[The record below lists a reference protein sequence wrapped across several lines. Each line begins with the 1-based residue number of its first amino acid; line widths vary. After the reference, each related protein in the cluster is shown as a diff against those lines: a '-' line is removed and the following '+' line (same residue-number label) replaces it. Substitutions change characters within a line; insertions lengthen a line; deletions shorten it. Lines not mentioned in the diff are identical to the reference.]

1 MRILF
6 IGSANSS
13 KFLLKKCFELKL
25 NIVGVCTQIMKIYKS
40 ELKKYPFSGSLVSIR
55 FLASIRGL
63 KSCYKYVET
72 F

>member
-25 NIVGVCTQIMKIYKS
+25 NIVGVCTQKKS
-40 ELKKYPFSGSLVSIR
+40 RNDDFCDLKKYFKLNNN
-55 FLASIRGL
+55 L
-63 KSCYKYVET
+63 
-72 F
+72 